1 LRSTIE
7 TKKDNW
13 VSKLKHY
20 IQKINK
26 SFSEAFASMG
36 IAGEV
41 RLGTHDDYDQWGVQ
55 ILVKFRDK
63 EKLELL
69 TGHRQSGGERS
80 VSTMLYLIALQSLSK
95 SPFRVVD
102 EINQGMDPKNERAV
116 HNQIVKAA
124 CGSNTSQYFLI
135 TPKLLN
141 NLEYRDE
148 MRVLCVMNGAWLPQ
162 EGLVS
167 QGLSDL

>member
-1 LRSTIE
+1 MEL
-7 TKKDNW
+7 KKDNW
-13 VSKLKHY
+13 VTKLNQY

-26 SFSEAFASMG
+26 SFSEAFSSMG

-41 RLGTHDDYDQWGVQ
+41 RLGTHEDFDQWGVQ
-55 ILVKFRDK
+55 ILVKFHDK

-69 TGHRQSGGERS
+69 TSHRQSGGERS
-80 VSTMLYLIALQSLSK
+80 VSTMMYLIALQTLSK

-116 HNQIVKAA
+116 HNQIVNAA

-148 MRVLCVMNGAWLPQ
+148 MKILCVMNGPWLPSG
-162 EGLVS
+162 GLDSTVL
-167 QGLSDL
+167 QNI